1 MGLRRRTNDRTI
13 RIMPKGEQTR
23 DRIVRHALQLSS
35 AEGLEGLSIGVLA
48 SDLGLSKS
56 GLFAH
61 FGSKEELQLAV
72 LRLVAERFEREVL
85 QPAFRA
91 PRGEPRIRRIFD
103 RWMDWVSDAAQG
115 GCPFVAA
122 SFELDDK
129 IDSRPRG
136 YLVTAQRLLL
146 ATLSRA
152 AQLAKEEGH
161 FRPDLDT
168 EQFAFELDG
177 VMLSFSHWKRLL
189 RDSRA
194 EVRARE
200 AFERLIAD
208 ARRPVSP
215 DAS

>member
-1 MGLRRRTNDRTI
+1 MGLRNKTNYRTI
-13 RIMPKGEQTR
+13 KFMAKGEETR
-23 DRIVRHALQLSS
+23 DRIIRHALQLSS

-61 FGSKEELQLAV
+61 FGSKEELQVAV
-72 LRLVAERFEREVL
+72 LKLVAERFEREVL

-103 RWMDWVSDAAQG
+103 RWMDWMTDAAQG
-115 GCPFVAA
+115 GCPFVDA

-129 IDSRPRG
+129 VDSRPRG
-136 YLVTAQRLLL
+136 YLVTAQRQLL
-146 ATLSRA
+146 AALARA
-152 AQLAKEEGH
+152 AQIAKEEGH

-168 EQFAFELDG
+168 DQFAFELDG

-194 EVRARE
+194 ESRARG

-208 ARRPVSP
+208 ARAAVNL

>member
-1 MGLRRRTNDRTI
+1 MAVA
-13 RIMPKGEQTR
+13 KGEETR
-23 DRIVRHALQLSS
+23 DRILRHALQLSS
-35 AEGLEGLSIGVLA
+35 TEGLEGLSIGVLA
-48 SDLGLSKS
+48 GDLGLSKS

-72 LRLVAERFEREVL
+72 LKLVAERFEHEVL
-85 QPAFRA
+85 EPAFRA
-91 PRGEPRIRRIFD
+91 PRGEPRIRRIFE
-103 RWMDWVSDAAQG
+103 RWMDWVCDAAQG

-129 IDSRPRG
+129 VDSRPRG
-136 YLVTAQRLLL
+136 FLVTAQRMLLTTL
-146 ATLSRA
+146 ARA

-161 FRPDLDT
+161 FRADLDA

-194 EVRARE
+194 EGRARE
-200 AFERLIAD
+200 AFERLVAD
-208 ARRPVSP
+208 ARRRVKLE
-215 DAS
+215 AS

>member
-1 MGLRRRTNDRTI
+1 MDLRGRTNDRTI
-13 RIMPKGEQTR
+13 QVMPKGEETR

-208 ARRPVSP
+208 ARRP

>member
-1 MGLRRRTNDRTI
+1 
-13 RIMPKGEQTR
+13 MPKGEETR

-177 VMLSFSHWKRLL
+177 VLLSYSHWKRLL
-189 RDSRA
+189 RDPRA
-194 EVRARE
+194 EARARE
-200 AFERLIAD
+200 AFENVLVGSRRLVEQ
-208 ARRPVSP
+208 VS
-215 DAS
+215 

>member
-1 MGLRRRTNDRTI
+1 VA
-13 RIMPKGEQTR
+13 KGEETR

-35 AEGLEGLSIGVLA
+35 TEGLEGLSIGVLA

-72 LRLVAERFEREVL
+72 LERVAERFENEVL

-91 PRGEPRIRRIFD
+91 PRGEPRIRRIFE
-103 RWMDWVSDAAQG
+103 RWMDWMCDAAQG

-129 IDSRPRG
+129 VDSRPRAF
-136 YLVTAQRLLL
+136 LVTSQRMLL
-146 ATLSRA
+146 AALARA

-161 FRPDLDT
+161 FRADLDA

-194 EVRARE
+194 EGRARE
-200 AFERLIAD
+200 AFERLVAD
-208 ARRPVSP
+208 ARRRVKPE
-215 DAS
+215 AS